1 LTAKRDKS
9 LRLENRDSGNSRLQ
23 AVAVI
28 PARGGSKR
36 VPEKNLAL
44 FRGKTLIAHT
54 IEQALGSG
62 VFDHVCVS
70 TDDDKITKMA
80 SGYAVEILAR
90 KPELSGDKATLLN
103 VVRDVI
109 ALKGIAP
116 ATCVGLLLVTAPL
129 RTVEDVRAA
138 YDLFAKSDR
147 KQAVVSVCAH
157 VNPIDL
163 SWKVTDERLTPF
175 LPEAY
180 RRNIGKQERE
190 RTYHFND
197 ACVFDLA
204 ENFLREGRNLFGEKP
219 LPYIMPYE
227 RSIFVDVPFQLN
239 LVQWIGE
246 KQESTQE
253 DATPRVGQ

>member
-1 LTAKRDKS
+1 LNARGDESLGSGKS
-9 LRLENRDSGNSRLQ
+9 NAGDRGLQ
-23 AVAVI
+23 AVAVL
-28 PARGGSKR
+28 PARRGSKR

-44 FRGKTLIAHT
+44 FRGKPLIAHT
-54 IEQALGSG
+54 IEQALESG
-62 VFDHVCVS
+62 VFDHVFVS
-70 TDDDKITKMA
+70 TDDEKIKKVA
-80 SGYAVEILAR
+80 SDYSVEILAR
-90 KPELSGDKATLLN
+90 RPELAGDKATLLN
-103 VVRDVI
+103 VIRDII
-109 ALKGIAP
+109 ALKGIDP
-116 ATCVGLLLVTAPL
+116 GTCVGLLLVTAPL

-138 YDLFAKSDR
+138 YELFLNSDR

-204 ENFLREGRNLFGEKP
+204 EHFLREGRNLFGENP

-227 RSIFVDVPFQLN
+227 RSLFVDMPFQLK
-239 LVQWIGE
+239 LVQWVGE
-246 KQESTQE
+246 KQ
-253 DATPRVGQ
+253 DRP

>member
-1 LTAKRDKS
+1 VTSKGDES
-9 LRLENRDSGNSRLQ
+9 LGLERTNPRNKGFQ

-36 VPEKNLAL
+36 IPEKNLAL
-44 FRGKTLIAHT
+44 FRGKPLIAHT
-54 IEQALGSG
+54 IEQALESG
-62 VFDHVCVS
+62 VFDQVFVS
-70 TDDDKITKMA
+70 TDDDRIMKVA

-90 KPELSGDKATLLN
+90 SPELASDKATLLN
-103 VVRDVI
+103 VIREVI
-109 ALKGIAP
+109 ARKGIEP
-116 ATCVGLLLVTAPL
+116 ETCVGLLLVTAPL
-129 RTVEDVRAA
+129 RTVEDVTAA
-138 YDLFAKSDR
+138 CELFRRSDR
-147 KQAVVSVCAH
+147 KQAVVSVCSH

-163 SWKVTDERLTPF
+163 SWTLTGGCLTPF

-204 ENFLREGRNLFGEKP
+204 QNFLREGRNLFGDKP
-219 LPYIMPYE
+219 LPYLMPYE
-227 RSIFVDVPFQLN
+227 RSIFIDIPFQLK

-246 KQESTQE
+246 KQG
-253 DATPRVGQ
+253 A